1 MNKIKIVGVLI
12 VIISISLAILFDYI
26 NTKNNINNNLL
37 DTINKQKAFTQEIS
51 KNIFYI
57 YKNKHLS
64 TKQLDDSIKEFLEK
78 MNNREDILN
87 EISSSLIK
95 KQSSKILALWNKFYL
110 EVQKFRE
117 QNKVTMAYSNII
129 LEKTV
134 KNIYNINLSL
144 IVEFDKL
151 ISLHQSYSKEKLQ
164 RYRFIQYILFIILS
178 GLLIYLFT
186 QVRVIIAFIQ
196 KFSKTSKEVIE
207 NSTIKELKPI
217 EIENSNTDIKNATN
231 NFNFLVQKI
240 NRSIQ
245 YSYKSIEHTS
255 QSLKQIEN
263 SIEEFLVLLNTM
275 DENKDIDIQMT
286 KKEDAV
292 IQSLEELMNV
302 TAALDNLQS
311 DLENLYQPK
320 TKLKN

>member
-302 TAALDNLQS
+302 TATLDNLQS